1 MEGKMGDVPTR
12 TLKVPAAVVQPGQ
25 TVAGKYRI
33 VGMLGLG
40 GMGVVYE
47 AEDLRLHRP
56 VALKFLPPGLTAD
69 PEARERFIHEARTAS
84 GLDHPN
90 ICTIH
95 DVDETEDGGLYI
107 AMACYPGETLKERI
121 ARSALEPAEAVRIA
135 AEIAG
140 GLAKAHE
147 HGIVHRDIKPG
158 NIMVTTDGLV
168 KILDFGLAKL
178 AGEARLTQPGTTVGT
193 VAYMSPEQ
201 ARGDDVDARTD
212 LWSLGVILYE
222 MTAATLPFGRDSERA
237 ILHAIVHEEP
247 RAVKGLRP
255 GFPAEIAGV
264 IRKALAKDRGRRYQS
279 AAEMAADLR
288 RLEEAMGAHAR
299 PTAKR
304 LSFRRRPKP
313 VWIAAGAVSLA
324 AVAVAIWVLS
334 RPGLAFEN
342 RDKLMVADVENLS
355 GDPVFDLALRT
366 ALEAG
371 LQQSPY
377 VAVFDKPQISETL
390 KIMRKDPAT
399 KIDENLGYDVC
410 HFGGVRAFILPRILS
425 AGEAYELTAT
435 LVDPIKR
442 RHVKTIRVTA
452 RGREEVLLK
461 AIDALSVK
469 LRSDLGES
477 LRSIEKASRPVSQ
490 VTTSSWDALKD
501 FSVGQARWQDGKVQ
515 DAAKFF
521 ELAIEKDPQ
530 FVEAHGSL
538 GLVLIQFLRQEEK
551 GQEMLRRAL
560 KLAEAQDYPTRDLL
574 KLKAVNRQFVD
585 KDPQGALEEYR
596 TLRELFPD
604 HMPAWNNSGRI
615 LQSLRRFDEAA
626 AMYEK
631 AAELAPHN
639 SIPLLNLWY
648 LYYYSQGDVQAAERT
663 ARRYAAMAPDLA
675 NAHSLLGFCLSVQE
689 KFPEAEKELKRAI
702 EIEPAHPY
710 ALPNLAHMF
719 VASGKAAEAVPIYKK
734 VAELGRE
741 GGMKGDPEVNSFD
754 LAVALAAAGSR
765 DEAAKVAADAEASVL
780 KGHGPGK
787 PDAGNFICLLGK
799 LCATE
804 GKRSEALVYLNR
816 ALAAKADDPDSL
828 VDLAGLYASLGQVK
842 PAVAALGRALDKGLS
857 DPLFPVILPEFLPIR
872 TSPEFRALF
881 KLGN

>member
-1 MEGKMGDVPTR
+1 MGDVPTR
-12 TLKVPAAVVQPGQ
+12 TLKIAAAEVQPGQ

-33 VGMLGLG
+33 VRKLGRG

-47 AEDLRLHRP
+47 AEDLRLKRT

-69 PEARERFIHEARTAS
+69 AEARERFIHEARAAS
-84 GLDHPN
+84 SLDHPN

-95 DVDETEDGGLYI
+95 EIDEAEDGGLYI
-107 AMACYPGETLKERI
+107 VMACYQGESLKDGLGRGTMEPGEAIRI
-121 ARSALEPAEAVRIA
+121 ASEVAE
-135 AEIAG
+135 

-158 NIMVTTDGLV
+158 NIMVTSDGLA

-178 AGEARLTQPGTTVGT
+178 AGEARRTVTGTTVGT

-222 MTAATLPFGRDSERA
+222 MTVGALPFGRESDRA
-237 ILHAIVHEEP
+237 VLHAIVHEEP
-247 RAVKGLRP
+247 RAVKDLRP
-255 GFPAEIAGV
+255 GFPAEIGGV
-264 IRKALAKDRGRRYQS
+264 IRKALAKDPGRRYKT

-288 RLEEAMGAHAR
+288 QLEEAMGAHAH
-299 PTAKR
+299 PTATR

-324 AVAVAIWVLS
+324 AVAVAIWLLGK
-334 RPGLAFEN
+334 PGLAFEN
-342 RDKLMVADVENLS
+342 RDKLMVADVENLT

-366 ALEAG
+366 AIEAD

-377 VAVFDKPQISETL
+377 VAIFDKPQIGETL
-390 KIMRKDPAT
+390 KLMRKDAAT
-399 KIDENLGYDVC
+399 KIDEALGYDVC
-410 HFGGVRAFILPRILS
+410 RFGGVRAFVLPRILS
-425 AGEAYELTAT
+425 AGNAYELEAI
-435 LVDPIKR
+435 LIDPVKH
-442 RHVKTIRVTA
+442 RHIDRIRVTA

-461 AIDALSVK
+461 AIDVLSDK
-469 LRSDLGES
+469 LRSHLGES
-477 LRSIEKASRPVSQ
+477 LKSIEKANRPVTQ
-490 VTTSSWDALKD
+490 VTTSSWDALNS
-501 FSVGQARWQDGKVQ
+501 FSLGQARWQDGKVQ

-585 KDPQGALEEYR
+585 KDPQRALEEYR
-596 TLRELFPD
+596 TLREVYPD

-615 LQSLRRFDEAA
+615 LQSLGRFDEAA

-648 LYYYSQGDVQAAERT
+648 LYYYYKRDVQAAERA
-663 ARRYAAMAPDLA
+663 ARRYAAMASDLA
-675 NAHSLLGFCLSVQE
+675 NSHSLLGFCLAVQE

-702 EIEPAHPY
+702 ELEPAHPY
-710 ALPNLAHMF
+710 ALPNLAHMLL
-719 VASGKAAEAVPIYKK
+719 ASGKAAEAVPYYRK
-734 VAELGRE
+734 VAELGRN
-741 GGMKGDPEVNSFD
+741 GGMNGDPEINAYD
-754 LAVALAAAGSR
+754 LAVALGASGSR
-765 DEAAKVAADAEASVL
+765 EEAGRVAADAEASVL
-780 KGHGPGK
+780 KEHGPGK
-787 PDAGNFICLLGK
+787 PDAGDFICLLGK
-799 LCATE
+799 LCAVA
-804 GKRSEALVYLNR
+804 GRKDQGLAYLNR
-816 ALAAKADDPDSL
+816 ALAAKSDDPGSL
-828 VDLAGLYASLGQVK
+828 ADLAGLYAGLGQVK
-842 PAVAALGRALDKGLS
+842 PAVAALKAALDKGLS
-857 DPLFPVILPEFLPIR
+857 DPLFPVILPDYLPIR
-872 TSPEFRALF
+872 KDPGFRALF
-881 KLGN
+881 KLAN